1 MNLLIFIATALD
13 PRYKLAEYTHL
24 AILEMYGDDKGPKVW
39 AAINTCL
46 RDLFEEYRVMY
57 APDIASTPSSASQE
71 AESASGGHASMMK
84 SLIAKK

>member
-1 MNLLIFIATALD
+1 MNLLIFIATSLD

-57 APDIASTPSSASQE
+57 APENASPQTTRE